1 MIWSKFGG
9 EFVDVIEWTDDS
21 KDTLVY
27 RFERYGNEIKYG
39 AKLTV
44 RPGQIAVFVNEGKLA
59 DTFSPGM
66 YTLETQNVPIL
77 STLQGWKH
85 GFESPFKAEVYFVS
99 TRRFTDLKWGT
110 KNPIIVRDKE
120 FDMVRLRAYGTYE
133 IKVNDASMLIH
144 EIVGTDGHFTT
155 DEISNQLR
163 NLIVSRFSDVVA
175 ESGIPLLDMAA
186 NYTELSDYVTRE
198 IGLEVAQYG
207 LELTKLLVENI
218 SLPPAV
224 EEALDRRSSM
234 GIVGDLKKYTQFQA
248 AEAMRD
254 AARNPGG
261 DAGAGIGMGMGFAM
275 AKQMA
280 DAMANPAAPP
290 PPAPAPAAPV
300 QPPPP
305 PAGAVQYYLAENG
318 QRQGPFGLDALKQ
331 KAQSGAVN
339 KQTMVWAQGM
349 TAWQK
354 AGEVAELQSLFS
366 APPPLPG
373 ATTASFYVAEN
384 GQQAGPFR
392 LETLREWAG
401 DGVFTR
407 ATLVWREGMNGWQAA
422 GEVDILQDL
431 FKHLPPPLPS
441 H

>member
-21 KDTLVY
+21 NDTLVY

-44 RPGQIAVFVNEGKLA
+44 RPGQIAVFVNEGRLA
-59 DTFSPGM
+59 DTFAPGL

-110 KNPIIVRDKE
+110 KNPVILRDKE
-120 FDMVRLRAYGTYE
+120 FGMVRLRAYGTYE
-133 IKVNDASMLIH
+133 IKVNDASALIH

-155 DEISNQLR
+155 DEISDQLR
-163 NLIVSRFSDVVA
+163 NIIIARFSDVVA

-186 NYTELSDYVTRE
+186 NYTELSDYVTQE
-198 IGLEVAQYG
+198 IAMDIAQYG

-224 EEALDRRSSM
+224 EEALDRRTSM
-234 GIVGDLKKYTQFQA
+234 GIVGDLNQYTQFQA

-280 DAMANPAAPP
+280 DAMGNPNAP
-290 PPAPAPAAPV
+290 PPAPPAAASAP
-300 QPPPP
+300 PPPP
-305 PAGAVQYYLAENG
+305 PASTIRYYIAENG
-318 QRQGPFGLDALKQ
+318 QQSGPFDKNTLKQ
-331 KAQSGAVN
+331 QARSGALN
-339 KQTMVWAQGM
+339 PQTMVWAQGM
-349 TAWQK
+349 SAWQQ
-354 AGEVAELQSLFS
+354 AGEVADLQEMFA

-373 ATTASFYVAEN
+373 ADAVAYYVAEN
-384 GQQAGPFR
+384 GQQAGPFK
-392 LETLREWAG
+392 LDTLRKWAQ
-401 DGVFTR
+401 DGVFNR
-407 ATLVWREGMNGWQAA
+407 ATLVWREGMSAWQAA
-422 GEVDILQDL
+422 GEVVDLQDL
-431 FKHLPPPLPS
+431 FSHLPPPPPD
-441 H
+441 